1 MENSFFV
8 KYDLKLSKE
17 QELQVFAF
25 CVVTVNDKH
34 MEARFKRK
42 CRVKYKDDIRADL
55 CLKVWFESDW
65 YFCNITESGLFWKQ
79 LSKNKASNNNF
90 LKLWSSRTEMFL
102 KQVFLKFLNWKTP
115 VSEFLFNKL
124 KKRLQ
129 HRCFPVNIAKVW
141 RTTFL

>member
-17 QELQVFAF
+17 QELQVFAS

-65 YFCNITESGLFWKQ
+65 YFVILLSQDCSENSCPKTKLQTITF
-79 LSKNKASNNNF
+79 
-90 LKLWSSRTEMFL
+90 
-102 KQVFLKFLNWKTP
+102 
-115 VSEFLFNKL
+115 
-124 KKRLQ
+124 
-129 HRCFPVNIAKVW
+129 
-141 RTTFL
+141 